1 VRHRS
6 TGTFLGP
13 SEQPLSTSLDLTA
26 AAAAEL
32 DARDP
37 LKGLAAEFHHP
48 YDSSG
53 TRLTYLCGHSLGL
66 QHESTKAYVE
76 QELADWRRLAVL
88 GHHSAERPW
97 IPYHESAALGLAPL
111 VGAGATEVV
120 AMNSLTVNLH
130 LMMVSF
136 FRPSGE
142 RNRILIEKSAFPSD
156 RYAVASQLE
165 FHGLNAHEHLIE
177 IAPRPGELTLRTQD
191 IAERIEREGA
201 RLALVLLP
209 GVQYLSGQLLE
220 LAPLVAAARA
230 AGAAVGLDLAHAIG
244 NVPLALHDW
253 NVDFA
258 VWCSYKYLNAG
269 PGAVGGC
276 FVHGRHANR
285 RDLPRFAGWWGHD
298 KAARFEMGPNFDA
311 IPGAEGWQ
319 ISNPPV
325 LSTAPLLASLAVF
338 ERAGID
344 RVREKSLALT
354 AYMRRLIEARLPGAV
369 DIVTPRGAA
378 EHGSQLSLRLLL
390 PRISAKLWY
399 ERLTADGVVG
409 DWREPDTLRLSAAP
423 LYNSFQDVF
432 TAVEA
437 LAHAAGPG
445 GIVRARR

>member
-1 VRHRS
+1 VRHRAA
-6 TGTFLGP
+6 GTRRIEP
-13 SEQPLSTSLDLTA
+13 VLSADSDLA
-26 AAAAEL
+26 SAGAAEL

-37 LKGLAAEFHHP
+37 LRSLAAEFHQPH
-48 YDSSG
+48 DRSG
-53 TRLTYLCGHSLGL
+53 ARLVYLCGHSLGL
-66 QHESTKAYVE
+66 QHESTQAYVD

-88 GHHSAERPW
+88 GHHTAGRPW
-97 IPYHESAALGLAPL
+97 IPYHERAAPGLAALT
-111 VGAGATEVV
+111 GAGAGEVV

-136 FRPSGE
+136 FRPSAP
-142 RNRILIEKSAFPSD
+142 RTRILIEKSAFPSD
-156 RYAVASQLE
+156 RYAVVSQLE
-165 FHGLNAHEHLIE
+165 FHGLNAQEDLIE
-177 IAPRPGELTLRTQD
+177 IAPRPGEPALRTED
-191 IAERIEREGA
+191 IAEHIEQQGS

-209 GVQYLSGQLLE
+209 GVQYLSGQVLE
-220 LAPLVAAARA
+220 IAPLVLAARN
-230 AGAAVGLDLAHAIG
+230 AGAAVGLDLAHAVG

-276 FVHGRHANR
+276 FVHERHAIR

-298 KAARFEMGPNFDA
+298 KAARFQMGPDFDP

-319 ISNPPV
+319 LSNPPV

-344 RVREKSLALT
+344 RLREKSLALT
-354 AYMRRLIEARLPGAV
+354 AYLRRLIEARLPEAV
-369 DIVTPRGAA
+369 EFVTPRADAA
-378 EHGSQLSLRLLL
+378 RGSQLSLRLKL
-390 PRISAKLWY
+390 PRGAAKRCH
-399 ERLTADGVVG
+399 ERLIAEGVIG

-423 LYNSFQDVF
+423 LYTSFRDVF

-437 LAHAAGPG
+437 LARA
-445 GIVRARR
+445 VRG